1 MIKAKSK
8 KIGAFLTAL
17 AVTVSMMP
25 SLAAPS
31 FATET
36 EAAEVTAA
44 EEMMDQTTDSMT
56 EDVDKAPDAEE
67 LNYEEEMTPENEPID
82 APKVD
87 SSVNILNA
95 TNSAKRNVTKWMTLS
110 NKPAEA
116 AIYRGTITCNE
127 IQYLAFRTSNRDS
140 FYQIKLVNSNGYD
153 LYPRFY
159 GPDKEELIWHQ
170 SLGAHSSW
178 DFEAY
183 HRGSGCANES
193 KLMKNTAYYLKLE
206 TPDWAQNYTSYNH
219 LMGRES
225 APFSLKLLNLIKKPH
240 QRMKFRYNAPIGRR
254 PTAV

>member
-67 LNYEEEMTPENEPID
+67 LNYEEEMTPEEEPID

-140 FYQIKLVNSNGYD
+140 FYQIKLVNSN
-153 LYPRFY
+153 
-159 GPDKEELIWHQ
+159 
-170 SLGAHSSW
+170 
-178 DFEAY
+178 
-183 HRGSGCANES
+183 
-193 KLMKNTAYYLKLE
+193 
-206 TPDWAQNYTSYNH
+206 NH